1 MSHGR
6 AGAILQQKQ
15 KYTQMQE
22 ATGLQT
28 QSRKRPRDDD
38 ASDSLDKPGKKRAHT
53 VYHDPRDASFDACN
67 SLRKDIAALNTYAEK
82 VALLRSRM
90 SQCILVFA
98 YATHPDLH
106 FGCMNGAFD
115 LLEEA
120 QSLAAFHG
128 RQPEPPPSLF
138 LYLDLLQD
146 DSCEIE
152 RDEAVRDLS
161 AWLYEHPDHADWL
174 RVILDGNKWSLYKLF
189 APHSTYYAIGSALR
203 WYRSQ
208 LKP

>member
-1 MSHGR
+1 MEKQQAR
-6 AGAILQQKQ
+6 ELQ
-15 KYTQMQE
+15 
-22 ATGLQT
+22 A
-28 QSRKRPRDDD
+28 QSRKRPRDE
-38 ASDSLDKPGKKRAHT
+38 DSENDESCRLGNPGKKRT
-53 VYHDPRDASFDACN
+53 QTDYYDSRDASFDACN
-67 SLRKDIAALNTYAEK
+67 LLRRDIAALSTYAEK

-106 FGCMNGAFD
+106 FGCMDKGFD

-120 QSLAAFHG
+120 QSLAVFHG
-128 RQPEPPPSLF
+128 RRPEAPPSLF
-138 LYLDLLQD
+138 LYLDLLQN

-152 RDEAVRDLS
+152 REEAVRDLS

-189 APHSTYYAIGSALR
+189 APHLTYYAIGSALR
-203 WYRSQ
+203 WYQSQ
-208 LKP
+208 STA